1 MGPHDDAVVGRRRVA
16 GPTALG
22 WWMHPAVA
30 EAVRGSRCETDEQ
43 SRQPSGVGGG
53 VRGRPVTRAGRSCP
67 HGVSRLF
74 YSASLPTGMFG
85 GGGGGLNPRKMKQ
98 MMEQM
103 GIDMEDIDAEEVIIR
118 TPDEELVFTD
128 AEVQLMAAQ
137 GQKTYQVVGEPES
150 RERGEGGSD
159 DSATEESGDDNVV
172 DADDVEIV
180 AMRTGV
186 DEDTAREALEDND
199 GDLADA
205 VDQLE

>member
-1 MGPHDDAVVGRRRVA
+1 
-16 GPTALG
+16 
-22 WWMHPAVA
+22 
-30 EAVRGSRCETDEQ
+30 
-43 SRQPSGVGGG
+43 
-53 VRGRPVTRAGRSCP
+53 
-67 HGVSRLF
+67 
-74 YSASLPTGMFG
+74 MFG
-85 GGGGGLNPRKMKQ
+85 GGGGMDPRKLQQ

-150 RERGEGGSD
+150 RPRDGESTAESEASETTEGDAGDDADESSD
-159 DSATEESGDDNVV
+159 ESGPVTISEGDI
-172 DADDVEIV
+172 ELV
-180 AMRTGV
+180 AMRAGV
-186 DEDTAREALEDND
+186 DEETARQALEDNG